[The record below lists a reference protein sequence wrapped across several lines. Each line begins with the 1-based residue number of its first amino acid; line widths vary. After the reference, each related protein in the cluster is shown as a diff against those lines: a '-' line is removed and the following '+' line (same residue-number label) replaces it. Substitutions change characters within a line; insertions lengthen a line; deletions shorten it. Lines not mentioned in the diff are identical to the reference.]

1 MAPTIQDLI
10 RRAEQDRSAADRA
23 VSDATA
29 AIERFVELANA
40 AGGPGAHLT
49 AEQDRQFVAMTKAK
63 REAADRAARAAAEL
77 GVLRQAAGVEAE
89 VVLKQAQRFPTGA
102 RPLSGGGG
110 EYPAVNGPGA
120 RAIDAGSQW
129 VRTGDGRP
137 GVVERGQRFADHPVA
152 AEQIARAAER
162 DRHIVGM
169 HGGLGQ
175 LVRSMSTTSGSGVV
189 PQVWAADVIDRARN
203 LAAVL
208 QAGAQIVPMD
218 AKTVQIGRLTADP
231 TSGFRAEGSP
241 ITASDPTFDNVTLTA
256 TTLTA
261 LVIGSLEWFQDTTP
275 GGGAD
280 QLVAEALAK
289 VIALQIDLV
298 ALFGQV
304 IAGVEQGATGVNL
317 LPTGGLPSPNPR
329 GILANLLANAASSV
343 LGAQTNGTVQTATSF
358 WGEVLDTIWT
368 VRDFNESPT
377 ALIWPSHLARIYAKA
392 VDTQNNPMRIPADVD
407 AIQKYVSNQIP
418 SGMTQGTGTLM
429 SDLFVGDFSQ
439 LLIGQRL
446 DLNIQTLTERY
457 AELGQVGILAT
468 WRGDIQLA
476 RPRAFAVYRFL
487 KGS

>member
-1 MAPTIQDLI
+1 MPITI
-10 RRAEQDRSAADRA
+10 EQ
-23 VSDATA
+23 
-29 AIERFVELANA
+29 
-40 AGGPGAHLT
+40 
-49 AEQDRQFVAMTKAK
+49 
-63 REAADRAARAAAEL
+63 ARAAAEARRRAAEARHAAARDAL
-77 GVLRQAAGVEAE
+77 KRWTAGHEAAGDTGVPADFATGNRLAAE
-89 VVLKQAQRFPTGA
+89 MRAAADELQQANGAVQAVSDAAADEDRITRLQGQSYPTGV
-102 RPLSGGGG
+102 RGPSGGG
-110 EYPAVNGPGA
+110 EYPASGGPGQRDG
-120 RAIDAGSQW
+120 RAGQW

-152 AEQIARAAER
+152 AEQIERAAER

-169 HGGLGQ
+169 HGGLGS
-175 LVRSMSTTSGSGVV
+175 LVRSMSTTSGSAVV
-189 PQVWAADVIDRARN
+189 PQVWASDVIDRARN
-203 LAAVL
+203 LAAVMK
-208 QAGAQIVPMD
+208 AGAQLVPMD

-231 TSGFRAEGSP
+231 TSGFRAEGSS

-304 IAGVEQGATGVNL
+304 IAGVEQGAVGVNL

-343 LGAQTNGTVQTATSF
+343 LGGAANGTVQTAATF

-368 VRDFNESPT
+368 IRDFNESPN

-487 KGS
+487 KGT